1 MSSNS
6 SLREF
11 AKDLYRLLQLPR
23 TATQIE
29 IKRSYRE
36 MALTL
41 HPDRHFKGGGVSS
54 GDEDNDLKD
63 ITAATANHEQ
73 QTTAAEQARKLT
85 NEHKTAQF
93 KEVSEA
99 YRILSDITLR
109 REYDRWLDS
118 VDITLDGNVYKR
130 GVSRA
135 AERNPFYRKVYSPA
149 APPGMKT
156 FDRQRHFGKRES
168 LIKRER

>member
-1 MSSNS
+1 MSSNP

-23 TATQIE
+23 TATQID

-41 HPDRHFKGGGVSS
+41 HPDRHVQGGEISS
-54 GDEDNDLKD
+54 SSNDEGNNNFVD
-63 ITAATANHEQ
+63 TQQQQQ
-73 QTTAAEQARKLT
+73 QTTNTAAAAAAAAEQARIRLT
-85 NEHKTAQF
+85 KERKTAQF
-93 KEVSEA
+93 KEVNEA

-109 REYDRWLDS
+109 REYDRWLDT
-118 VDITLDGNVYKR
+118 VDITSDGHVYKR
-130 GVSRA
+130 GISRA

-156 FDRQRHFGKRES
+156 FDRQRHYGK
-168 LIKRER
+168 